1 MKVTKIQKII
11 ILNNSNQWLGYK
23 IKMTD
28 SSKNIICKIDNN
40 QQCCE
45 NFGVYTENELN
56 DFIGAEYY
64 SVIVENDISKDS
76 NYIDN
81 METIKISI
89 NTSKG
94 KINIHFYNEHNGY
107 YSHDVFI
114 QTENGIKNIHL

>member
-64 SVIVENDISKDS
+64 SVIVENDSLNDS
-76 NYIDN
+76 DYNDN
-81 METIKISI
+81 MEKIKISI

-94 KINIHFYNEHNGY
+94 KINILFYNEHNGY
-107 YSHDVFI
+107 YAHDVFL
-114 QTENGIKNIHL
+114 QTENGIKNIYL

>member
-1 MKVTKIQKII
+1 MKVTKIQKIT

-28 SSKNIICKIDNN
+28 SSKNIVCKIENG

-56 DFIGAEYY
+56 DFIGAQYY
-64 SVIVENDISKDS
+64 SVNVENDIL
-76 NYIDN
+76 NDN
-81 METIKISI
+81 DGMNTIKICI

-94 KINIHFYNEHNGY
+94 KINIQFYNEHNGY
-107 YSHDVFI
+107 YCHDVFI
-114 QTENGIKNIHL
+114 QTENGIKNIYL